1 MQLSNL
7 LSVLVALGF
16 VTKTHALRSSNEQLA
31 LAQLYDSASGTYSDY
46 YVKDDGSYTS
56 YITANVDWSYYE
68 GFMEYFGLDDD
79 CGYNLYYYTS
89 DGVSQSSYVSAD
101 GEYLSYYDFITG
113 EFYDFSYNYYFE
125 DVSADGSVGSQYYLD
140 SDGVYFTYIN
150 WDMTNG
156 YYLEYID
163 LDTDIQ
169 YYADDMWYY
178 TVYYNALTGDSDT
191 YYADY
196 FNEYTDDDTYYS
208 VVYASPDWSEYHG
221 SSYYTTDVMD
231 VTYEF
236 NSNGI
241 DSTYVAY
248 ADGLYTSY
256 YDGIADLFY
265 ETVYEAPVDV
275 YYSNVSEDG
284 TTYTYSFVDGDGCYS
299 YSGIIENY
307 DYDGTVYIDE
317 NGHATTYYSIN
328 SGCLNQYYDHLYEEY
343 SEYHDLIDIEYQEG
357 FYYSQ
362 YYYDGCYGE
371 YQLYAEDY
379 NELYG
384 QYSISDNASPDCD
397 VYYWNDWGVNGEL
410 CYVSYDNG
418 CTGVYTEDYNEY
430 YDEDYIVNESGFEYY
445 YFVFENCDGTDYYIQ
460 QSYSDNQGNYQYFA
474 DDAPSANSYEFYWD
488 QYYFV
493 ECDLI
498 EDVCETYYA
507 DYYEDGCLD
516 NGYCWE
522 YYEDPHGIPCF
533 GWEYNPIGFDEDSE
547 YGVYMNYYEFD
558 LAYDYFLTYRE
569 DQVGCYEDECV
580 SYDGGVT
587 EDCWSQY
594 NSYYNEE
601 ITENTYFSEY
611 SDCGEGAYFI
621 NIMYSYDNENE
632 DEKYGLTYSV
642 ESGPEDYTN
651 TAYTVYDDTYYE
663 LYCDFTLAAEQCSD
677 IYYDYYELILDENCE
692 GELWIDADDVY
703 GHMYTYC
710 EYDDVNAYY
719 IANYPISG
727 EGELYYYSNTWD
739 TYYHVFCYDAA
750 STVCETQYDD
760 YYDAGTVYYAE
771 GEVYYWEIYAMPDE
785 QTYHGR
791 HVHASL
797 DGSSYSV
804 YRFSEPDG
812 VSFTYYE
819 TPEFAS
825 TYDYATGEYTEWL
838 QNFYG
843 EADAPLL
850 QWYADAYVDD
860 DSDRID
866 DFNAEMGTDHI
877 HMDAYY
883 DLADNLVVEITT
895 ELDAFYALYTVGDE
909 INAEITYGDAFDSGD
924 NYDSQTQTMEQWYT
938 YYDINGNKFLVH
950 NYNNDAYGQLGNSFE
965 MDVDGQT
972 VDVYYTWYST
982 LTSDNVDND
991 GMGYSVANNY
1001 DNEVYID
1008 DGNFQAYYFLSDDAT
1023 YSYYSSEFYGEDGV
1037 YRATYG
1043 TGDDLTTYYRSADGY
1058 FESTYIWITQT
1069 YIATYND
1076 IYVNDIAEDGMSGYY
1091 SYTDPS
1097 GNYYVAGHWSIAFGV
1112 YSWAESDCYGE
1123 DIQGWSSDSGWEFY
1137 DLQYGET
1144 MSGSYDYF
1152 SQVTNEFGVTTTTY
1166 RSVDGSDWSVE
1177 DSWTDEMGHEVTRT
1191 FTAQGTRTYSY
1202 SIDGT
1207 HYYITDLN
1215 TGAVVVGSV
1224 NGVRVG
1230 SGSLGGE
1237 SSGDFVSHFI
1247 SPGVLNRPV
1256 GSVNGS
1262 VGGGGNSEFVGHLR
1276 EVVIGSR
1283 HSFSVLE
1290 VIEFPSGIRRP
1301 SLDVLTIAVRL
1312 SPGVNSESN
1321 RPVSSNVVVSRW
1333 VSVGVVSGHT
1343 VFSNI
1348 VHVDIV
1354 VGGNVS
1360 LGDPDVGRFEVS
1372 ISRSVVSG
1380 EVISSSIG
1388 GSVNSILTVEFRGVV
1403 AVGSVVRKEVVGL
1416 EVSIVNVDLVVV
1428 VVGNRVSHTV
1438 VVNVV

>member
-68 GFMEYFGLDDD
+68 GSMEYFGLDDD

-125 DVSADGSVGSQYYLD
+125 DVNADGSVGSQYYLD

-1177 DSWTDEMGHEVTRT
+1177 DSWTDEMGHE
-1191 FTAQGTRTYSY
+1191 GTRTYSY

-1215 TGAVVVGSV
+1215 TGAVTITPETYGEILDDDVFHFVYEDVSAYLEIGIDEDTDSIFMEGVDEESNFLEATIYRYAPWISDVVDQS
-1224 NGVRVG
+1224 
-1230 SGSLGGE
+1230 GE
-1237 SSGDFVSHFI
+1237 SIINVIESDFDEVINATYESFYAEGDFASAAVDH
-1247 SPGVLNRPV
+1247 PQ
-1256 GSVNGS
+1256 
-1262 VGGGGNSEFVGHLR
+1262 GGDS
-1276 EVVIGSR
+1276 I
-1283 HSFSVLE
+1283 
-1290 VIEFPSGIRRP
+1290 
-1301 SLDVLTIAVRL
+1301 
-1312 SPGVNSESN
+1312 
-1321 RPVSSNVVVSRW
+1321 
-1333 VSVGVVSGHT
+1333 
-1343 VFSNI
+1343 
-1348 VHVDIV
+1348 IV
-1354 VGGNVS
+1354 VTGTALEETEGVYQ
-1360 LGDPDVGRFEVS
+1360 GITEVYTYTE
-1372 ISRSVVSG
+1372 RTYDSVMA
-1380 EVISSSIG
+1380 EM
-1388 GSVNSILTVEFRGVV
+1388 
-1403 AVGSVVRKEVVGL
+1403 AL
-1416 EVSIVNVDLVVV
+1416 EAAALNAEA
-1428 VVGNRVSHTV
+1428 
-1438 VVNVV
+1438 